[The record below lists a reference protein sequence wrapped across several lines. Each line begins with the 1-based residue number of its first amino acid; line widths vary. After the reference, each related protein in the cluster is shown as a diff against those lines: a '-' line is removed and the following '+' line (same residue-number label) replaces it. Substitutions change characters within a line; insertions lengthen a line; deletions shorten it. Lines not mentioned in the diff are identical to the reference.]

1 MEISPS
7 CSTDLNDGSA
17 QAAPFEMP
25 GGIRLSFSS
34 PEKLTADLSRLR
46 AEWARLQIE
55 AQVLCREQTQPGGV
69 SLYLQLADKAAQE
82 WMPGLDTLGLG
93 ALLKLQSDRIED
105 DLLREI
111 WLTLLNCPLS
121 LEFPDA
127 AELFSAVRIR
137 GNIVRNAART
147 CLNFHTSAIE
157 RPADCWRYSEETG
170 FVLIPG
176 SPLIDSLKK
185 ACQPEAGGQLYS
197 FSCYRATEYVIL
209 LSVAEEARESH
220 PELLQQLQA
229 QWETKAISSGLFH
242 EVFMLELGTLE
253 QPLPI
258 HYYVPGDRVWFRNPD
273 AASSE
278 VAGYE
283 GSWVFYL
290 GGGQFS
296 NFWKSDKPFNLRSKA
311 IEIHHWRDST
321 VLDDQGELQMD
332 EIKVEQLVAQTLAD
346 PVAFER
352 IFERMH
358 RLRDAQGVY
367 DQGGCMDATREAPR
381 FVRAPHS
388 DILQALT
395 TLVS

>member
-1 MEISPS
+1 M
-7 CSTDLNDGSA
+7 
-17 QAAPFEMP
+17 
-25 GGIRLSFSS
+25 
-34 PEKLTADLSRLR
+34 
-46 AEWARLQIE
+46 
-55 AQVLCREQTQPGGV
+55 LCREQTQPGGV